1 MKIFWHSVF
10 LLIYLAESLHGVRVH
25 HNKITSG
32 YRPPDERNRLHQ
44 QQQHQQHKLLEKEE
58 NRSEFV
64 KGKSKLNWIDKKPQL
79 ILNAGIKKALGTH
92 FAFY

>member
-10 LLIYLAESLHGVRVH
+10 LLIYLAESLQGVRVRD

-32 YRPPDERNRLHQ
+32 YRPPDERHRLHQ

-64 KGKSKLNWIDKKPQL
+64 KGKSKLNWIE
-79 ILNAGIKKALGTH
+79 
-92 FAFY
+92 